1 MIYLLLSDSHITG
14 AHCSSKKD
22 KQIITAFFCEKL
34 PYPLSP
40 YFGEE
45 EDLSQILFRALS
57 GLQQTVAFEE
67 SSIAVAVSDTLVHH
81 DITEVDKELPLPDA
95 WDYIQWKHQIQWGNK
110 ADTFLSF
117 SRVYEQEKT
126 VFHTVHC
133 DSALVNAVNLSLK
146 SLPAFPIWMG
156 TESSVLLENSTQDAI
171 PILIERTRGFDVF
184 HKSDSGPAMGKLTA
198 RKGSLSLSC
207 VKGNADSLAA
217 AVGLATPKT
226 RKKPPVNF
234 FGRLTQAKHKT
245 IESLRVV
252 RSNPFKMVSI
262 ENDNALD
269 RIDPHDQSV
278 LSEMISG
285 TIGNFPQNFFLSTG
299 IQDTPEKHKSL
310 PRQTESNVKP
320 KKKKKPLKKPDPA
333 RREKTQKIFLTI
345 VVLIIF
351 IGMYI
356 LGVKL
361 KLEEENSFPSKDA
374 GYNEILADS
383 FS

>member
-156 TESSVLLENSTQDAI
+156 TESSVLLEDSNCDDI
-171 PILIERTRGFDVF
+171 PILFERTRGFDVYYRTYV
-184 HKSDSGPAMGKLTA
+184 GPSMGKLNV
-198 RKGSLSLSC
+198 RKGSLRISS
-207 VKGNADSLAA
+207 VKGEEKSLTNAL
-217 AVGLATPKT
+217 GLGKPKP
-226 RKKPPVNF
+226 RKKPQVYLS
-234 FGRLTQAKHKT
+234 GRLTQAKRKT
-245 IESLRVV
+245 IASLRII
-252 RSNPFKMVSI
+252 RTNPFKNIPI
-262 ENDNALD
+262 ENDDGTLKG
-269 RIDPHDQSV
+269 IGMHEQSI
-278 LSEMISG
+278 LSGMMTG
-285 TIGNFPQNFFLSTG
+285 NIGNYPQNFFLSTG
-299 IQDTPEKHKSL
+299 IQDTPEIQKQSSPIPEEK
-310 PRQTESNVKP
+310 PQP
-320 KKKKKPLKKPDPA
+320 KKKKKPLKKPGNFSSPLPFSSFLSA
-333 RREKTQKIFLTI
+333 CIFW
-345 VVLIIF
+345 
-351 IGMYI
+351 
-356 LGVKL
+356 
-361 KLEEENSFPSKDA
+361 E
-374 GYNEILADS
+374 
-383 FS
+383 